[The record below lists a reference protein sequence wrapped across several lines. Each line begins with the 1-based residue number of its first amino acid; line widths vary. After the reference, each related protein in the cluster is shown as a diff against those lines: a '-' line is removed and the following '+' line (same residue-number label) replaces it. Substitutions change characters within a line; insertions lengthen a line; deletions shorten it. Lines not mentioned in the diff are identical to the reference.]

1 MNLDYRFMIRALA
14 VAVVVAIV
22 TVAIQ
27 LIVSQSIV
35 KLQPADY
42 RTVVA
47 EDDWS
52 ITYKITTYRKTAFND
67 WIPKESILTIQ
78 KER

>member
-14 VAVVVAIV
+14 VVLVVIIA

-27 LIVSQSIV
+27 LIVSQSVV